1 MSRTFA
7 IDLGAWSVK
16 VAIAHAGLRHAAITE
31 VIERVIPAGDEP
43 HERRAARVLAGIIRE
58 QRLEKDTGY
67 LVVGGAQVFVHVL
80 EFGFKAVRRQDLEKV
95 VGGELEGIVPVDLE
109 ELVYACEPLP
119 SSAGALTAPV
129 EPGSAPA
136 RGRVA
141 PPTDGM
147 RVLTYSMRLDRA
159 RQLLELTG
167 EAGSEARGLI
177 PVGVLARLAE
187 RAPSVAGSASVA
199 VVDVGHEHT
208 HVVVTHGGKP
218 VFSRTIGR
226 GGRHVTDAIAKNWKL
241 DGIAAEQAKHSDGF
255 IASAANPAPSE
266 AWGRVHGVLIGEVGP
281 WARELRQTLAAC
293 RAKTGVTASRVLLVG
308 GGSRLRGIAPFVSE
322 QLALPV
328 TTLAGDDPAA
338 LVGPRAAEIAGID
351 SAALAIATIHDVGGG
366 RPTFDLRQ
374 GPLAFK
380 VDMSFIKTKLT
391 QVAVAMLVVLVFAG
405 AAAFA
410 GLRKLRAADKIL
422 TERVA
427 VESTEYF
434 GKAKSVPELLALT
447 TGDVAP
453 GESPL
458 PKMSAYD
465 LLLAINAK
473 LPPRDKVTLDITDL
487 DIKDNKINIKA
498 SAKTPEEIDQIETAL
513 KDIPCIKAGEITR
526 GSTTN
531 GPNGEKN
538 FSFSIRTECM

>member
-1 MSRTFA
+1 MSRIFA

-16 VAIAHAGLRHAAITE
+16 VAIAHAGLRHAAVTE

-43 HERRAARVLAGIIRE
+43 VEHRAARVLAGIIRE
-58 QRLEKDTGY
+58 HRLEKDTGY

-119 SSAGALTAPV
+119 ASAGASPPV
-129 EPGSAPA
+129 EPGAPPV

-141 PPTDGM
+141 PPTEGM

-159 RQLLELTG
+159 RELLELTG
-167 EAGSEARGLI
+167 EAGSEARGLV
-177 PVGVLARLAE
+177 PVAVLSRLAE
-187 RAPSVAGSASVA
+187 RAPSVAGAASVA
-199 VVDVGHEHT
+199 IVDVGHEHT

-218 VFSRTIGR
+218 VFSRTLGR
-226 GGRHVTDAIAKNWKL
+226 GGRHVTDAVAKNWKL

-255 IASAANPAPSE
+255 VASAANPAPSE
-266 AWGRVHGVLIGEVGP
+266 AWGRVHAVLIGEVGP

-308 GGSRLRGIAPFVSE
+308 GGSRLRGLAPFVAE

-328 TTLAGDDPAA
+328 STLAGDDPSA
-338 LVGPRAAEIAGID
+338 LVGPRAAEIAGTD
-351 SAALAIATIHDVGGG
+351 SAALAIAAVHDVGGA

-380 VDMSFIKTKLT
+380 VDMSFVKAKLT

-405 AAAFA
+405 AAAYA
-410 GLRKLRAADKIL
+410 GLRKLRAADKVL

-434 GKAKSVPELLALT
+434 GKSKSVPELLALT
-447 TGDVAP
+447 TGDVGP

-473 LPPRDKVTLDITDL
+473 LPARDKVTLDVTDL

-498 SAKTPEEIDQIETAL
+498 SAKTPEEIDQIEAAL

>member
-1 MSRTFA
+1 MSRIFA

-16 VAIAHAGLRHAAITE
+16 VAIAHAGLRHAAVTE

-43 HERRAARVLAGIIRE
+43 VEHRAARVLAGIIRE
-58 QRLEKDTGY
+58 HRLEKDTGY

-109 ELVYACEPLP
+109 ELFYACEPLP
-119 SSAGALTAPV
+119 ASAGASPPV
-129 EPGSAPA
+129 EPGAPPV

-141 PPTDGM
+141 PPTEGM

-159 RQLLELTG
+159 RELLELTG
-167 EAGSEARGLI
+167 EAGSEARGLV
-177 PVGVLARLAE
+177 PVAVLSRLAE
-187 RAPSVAGSASVA
+187 RAPSVAGAASVA
-199 VVDVGHEHT
+199 IVDVGHEHT

-218 VFSRTIGR
+218 VFSRTLGR
-226 GGRHVTDAIAKNWKL
+226 GGRHVTDAVAKNWKL

-255 IASAANPAPSE
+255 VASAANPAPSE
-266 AWGRVHGVLIGEVGP
+266 AWGRVHAVLIGEVGP

-308 GGSRLRGIAPFVSE
+308 GGSRLRGLAPFVAE

-328 TTLAGDDPAA
+328 STLAGDDPSA
-338 LVGPRAAEIAGID
+338 LVGPRAAEIAGTD
-351 SAALAIATIHDVGGG
+351 SAALAIAAVHDVGGA

-380 VDMSFIKTKLT
+380 VDMSFVKAKLT

-405 AAAFA
+405 AAAYA
-410 GLRKLRAADKIL
+410 GLRKLRAADKVL

-434 GKAKSVPELLALT
+434 GKSKSVPELLALT
-447 TGDVAP
+447 TGDVGP

-473 LPPRDKVTLDITDL
+473 LPARDKVTLDVTDL

-498 SAKTPEEIDQIETAL
+498 SAKTPEEIDQIEAAL

>member
-1 MSRTFA
+1 MSRIFA
-7 IDLGAWSVK
+7 IDLGTWSVK
-16 VAIAHAGLRHAAITE
+16 VAIAHAGLRHAAVTE

-43 HERRAARVLAGIIRE
+43 VEHRAARVLAGIIRE
-58 QRLEKDTGY
+58 HRLEKDTGY

-119 SSAGALTAPV
+119 ASAGASAPV
-129 EPGSAPA
+129 EPGAPPV

-141 PPTDGM
+141 PPTEGM

-159 RQLLELTG
+159 RELLELTG
-167 EAGSEARGLI
+167 EAGSEARGLV
-177 PVGVLARLAE
+177 PVAVLSRLAE
-187 RAPSVAGSASVA
+187 RAPSVAGAASVA

-218 VFSRTIGR
+218 VFSRTLGR

-241 DGIAAEQAKHSDGF
+241 DGIAAEHAKHSDGF
-255 IASAANPAPSE
+255 VASAANPPPSE
-266 AWGRVHGVLIGEVGP
+266 AWDRVHAVLIGEVGP

-308 GGSRLRGIAPFVSE
+308 GGSRLRGLAPFVAE

-328 TTLAGDDPAA
+328 STLAGDDPAA
-338 LVGPRAAEIAGID
+338 LVGPRAAEITGID
-351 SAALAIATIHDVGGG
+351 SAALAIAAVHDVGGA

-380 VDMSFIKTKLT
+380 VDMSFVKTKLT

-405 AAAFA
+405 AAAYA
-410 GLRKLRAADKIL
+410 GLRKLRAADKLL

-434 GKAKSVPELLALT
+434 GKSKSVPELLALT
-447 TGDVAP
+447 TGDVGP

-473 LPPRDKVTLDITDL
+473 LPARDKVTLDVTDL
-487 DIKDNKINIKA
+487 DIKDNKINLKA
-498 SAKTPEEIDQIETAL
+498 SAKTPEEIDQIEAAL
-513 KDIPCIKAGEITR
+513 KEIPCIKAGEITR

>member
-1 MSRTFA
+1 MSRIFA

-16 VAIAHAGLRHAAITE
+16 VAIAHAGLRHAAITD
-31 VIERVIPAGDEP
+31 VIERVVPAGDEP

-95 VGGELEGIVPVDLE
+95 VGGELEGVVPVDLE
-109 ELVYACEPLP
+109 DLVYACDPLP
-119 SSAGALTAPV
+119 ASAGAALPV
-129 EPGSAPA
+129 EPGAAPA

-141 PPTDGM
+141 APTDGM
-147 RVLTYSMRLDRA
+147 RVLTYSMRLERA

-167 EAGSEARGLI
+167 EAGSEARGLV
-177 PVGVLARLAE
+177 PVAVLSRLAE

-208 HVVVTHGGKP
+208 HVVITHGGKA

-226 GGRHVTDAIAKNWKL
+226 GGRHVTDAIARNWRL
-241 DGIAAEQAKHSDGF
+241 DAGQAEQAKHSDGF
-255 IASAANPAPSE
+255 IASASNPAPSD
-266 AWGRVHGVLIGEVGP
+266 AWARVHGVLIGEVGP

-293 RAKTGVTASRVLLVG
+293 RAKTGVAAGRVLLVG
-308 GGSRLRGIAPFVSE
+308 GGSRLRGLAPFVAE
-322 QLALPV
+322 QLGVPA
-328 TTLAGDDPAA
+328 TTLAGDDPAV
-338 LVGPRAAEIAGID
+338 LVGPRAAEIAGLD
-351 SAALAIATIHDVGGG
+351 SAALAVATAHDVGGG

-405 AAAFA
+405 AAAYA
-410 GLRKLRAADKIL
+410 GLRKLRQAEKTL
-422 TERVA
+422 TDRVA
-427 VESTEYF
+427 LESTEYF
-434 GKAKSVPELLALT
+434 GSRKSVAELRALT
-447 TGDVAP
+447 TSDTAP
-453 GESPL
+453 GDSPL

-473 LPPRDKVTLDITDL
+473 LPPRDKVTLDVTDL
-487 DIKDNKINIKA
+487 DIKDNKVNIKA
-498 SAKTPEEIDQIETAL
+498 SAKTPEEIDQLETAL
-513 KDIPCIKAGEITR
+513 KTITCIKEITR

-538 FSFSIRTECM
+538 FSFAIRTECM